1 MEATKTQGSLNEQI
15 KLFLKIL
22 YIKENH
28 MWSPQKRCYPYYFR
42 LWLIFLPSLEFF
54 IHLKLHIK
62 NNNKY

>member
-1 MEATKTQGSLNEQI
+1 
-15 KLFLKIL
+15 
-22 YIKENH
+22 